1 VLLKPKKSAIKG
13 FFCGSE
19 CIPQEP
25 LIPQNEVHANRPD
38 EVIENGV
45 EMNFVPEEEEKD
57 SEEDP

>member
-1 VLLKPKKSAIKG
+1 VRTNPIVNVNV
-13 FFCGSE
+13 
-19 CIPQEP
+19 PREP